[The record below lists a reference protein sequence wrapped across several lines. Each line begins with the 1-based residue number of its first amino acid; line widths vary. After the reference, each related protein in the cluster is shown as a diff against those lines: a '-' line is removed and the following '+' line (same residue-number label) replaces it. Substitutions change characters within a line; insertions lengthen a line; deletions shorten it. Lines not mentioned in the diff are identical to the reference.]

1 METPI
6 GLEEIILTFGSLD
19 DPEFERE
26 KIVIFDFPYPLSF
39 HSPVGLMQV
48 HRGRCH
54 RLMVPIFQEALAKV
68 GEAGFE
74 TCFRPYGG
82 IYARRPQRGSKSFP
96 STHSWGIAI
105 DGDSETEI
113 DPDAYKLGSSV
124 RMPDEVVRIFTD
136 LGFFYGGDF
145 KHRRDPM
152 HFQMAKNY

>member
-1 METPI
+1 METPV
-6 GLEEIILTFGSLD
+6 GLEGIILTFGSLD
-19 DPEFERE
+19 DPNFERDN
-26 KIVIFDFPYPLSF
+26 IAIFDLPYPLSF
-39 HSPVGLMQV
+39 RGPLGLIQV
-48 HRGRCH
+48 HRSRSH

-82 IYARRPQRGSKSFP
+82 IYARRAQRGATRFP

-113 DPDAYKLGSSV
+113 DPDAYKLGSNV
-124 RMPDEVVRIFTD
+124 RMPDKVVKIFTD

-152 HFQMAKNY
+152 HFQFCKNY

>member
-1 METPI
+1 METPV
-6 GLEEIILTFGSLD
+6 GLDEIILTFGSVD
-19 DPEFERE
+19 DPNFERE
-26 KIVIFDFPYPLSF
+26 NIVSVEFPHPLTYKT
-39 HSPVGLMQV
+39 PYRLVEV
-48 HRGRCH
+48 KRGRCH
-54 RLMVPIFQEALAKV
+54 KLMASLFQEALTKV
-68 GEAGFE
+68 HEAGFD

-82 IYARRPQRGSKSFP
+82 IYARRAQRGTRSFP

-113 DPDAYKLGSSV
+113 DPDAYKLGSNV

-152 HFQMAKNY
+152 HYQFAKGY